1 MENNEKENIDP
12 NNEAPITNEDNLKD
26 ESETLEAQVFVD
38 ENKKIDAT
46 DEDNSFKATYNKAQA
61 AIGLSYHEG
70 DVAPYVSSKGEN
82 EKAQAIIDMAKELG
96 IYVHKDPV
104 LFNQLK
110 ALEEGEE
117 VPKELFEIIATILA
131 FSYYLQGKTPSSYTR
146 DDGSRAIN
154 TEA

>member
-96 IYVHKDPV
+96 I
-104 LFNQLK
+104 
-110 ALEEGEE
+110 
-117 VPKELFEIIATILA
+117 
-131 FSYYLQGKTPSSYTR
+131 
-146 DDGSRAIN
+146 
-154 TEA
+154 